1 VVPGPAG
8 EFPDSRDSAAAA
20 PRERALQSDRA
31 GPKMCRVYLALS
43 FLALAC
49 GPLLVWL
56 ARRHAWST
64 VGLDSFCLVTI
75 AGFVLLHLLPESAE
89 QGGWAVFLLATIGFL
104 LPTLAER
111 QMHRADAG
119 MRRTVLWLA
128 ILGIAAH
135 AILDGLFLGDGNHL
149 DEHGHR
155 HTHEVTAWAII
166 LHRIPEGVGIW
177 WIVPRTLGVLPA
189 VLITL
194 TSIAATVFG
203 YYLGGQVLDETSQ
216 RGLAML
222 QGLLVGSLLHV
233 VLHSHIPAPRET
245 GRFRIASVGG
255 AAIAVA
261 VLWIVIHDHFP
272 SDAPNSP
279 MDVFVQLAV
288 ESAPALL
295 IAYLLVGLCHAFL
308 PTNWLKR
315 MTQGPAVLQA
325 LRGVAVGLP
334 LPVCSCGV
342 VPIYRELVR
351 QGTAITAAIA
361 FLVATPELEL
371 AAVALTWQLMGP
383 EVALARVGMA
393 AVLALAV
400 GLLVGALAR
409 RQAPDPDAPAGAM
422 PEPQPA
428 GIGPRLGTALRF
440 GFGPAVDSTATW
452 ILAGLLLSAMLM
464 PYIDRDWIAN
474 LTPGLDVPIA
484 ALLGLPLYVCA
495 TGSTPL
501 AAMLLVQG
509 LSPGAVLAFLLTGPA
524 TNVTTFGVLAR
535 LHGGR
540 TAVVFALS
548 MWLGAV
554 GLGYLT
560 NWLLPSPSVP
570 ALGADHQ
577 HGGWFGWLA
586 LAGLVALFSFSL
598 LRQGVR
604 PFLERLYESPA
615 NLGHGEAPGCCGPG
629 DDGHHHHH
637 HHHHHDGHGHG
648 HADQT
653 APDQPRFVPT
663 ATSPLAPP
671 KPGGCCGH

>member
-1 VVPGPAG
+1 M
-8 EFPDSRDSAAAA
+8 AA
-20 PRERALQSDRA
+20 
-31 GPKMCRVYLALS
+31 VYLALS

-49 GPLLVWL
+49 GPLLVWV

-64 VGLDSFCLVTI
+64 VVLDSFCLITI

-89 QGGWAVFLLATIGFL
+89 QGGWPVFLLATLGFV

-111 QMHRADAG
+111 QLHRGDAAL
-119 MRRTVLWLA
+119 RRTVLWLA

-149 DEHGHR
+149 DEHGHK

-177 WIVPRTLGVLPA
+177 WIVPRTLGVIPA

-194 TSIAATVFG
+194 TSVGATIFG
-203 YYLGGQVLDETSQ
+203 YSLGGQMLDETSQ

-245 GRFRIASVGG
+245 GKFRIASVGG

-272 SDAPNSP
+272 ADAAHSP
-279 MDVFVQLAV
+279 MDVFGQLAM

-315 MTQGPAVLQA
+315 MTQGPALLQA

-342 VPIYRELVR
+342 VPIYRELIR
-351 QGTAITAAIA
+351 QGAAITAAIA

-371 AAVALTWQLMGP
+371 AAVALTWQLMGAD
-383 EVALARVGMA
+383 VALARVGMA

-400 GLLVGALAR
+400 GVLVGALAKR
-409 RQAPDPDAPAGAM
+409 RGGTDDLAGAM

-428 GIGPRLGTALRF
+428 GVLPRLQTALRF
-440 GFGPAVDSTATW
+440 GFGPAVDNTATW

-464 PYIDRDWIAN
+464 PYVDREWIAG
-474 LTPGLDVPIA
+474 LPPGLDVPLA

-501 AAMLLVQG
+501 AAMLMVQG

-540 TAVVFALS
+540 TAVVFAGA

-554 GLGYLT
+554 GLGYLA
-560 NWLLPSPSVP
+560 NWLVPSPAVP
-570 ALGADHQ
+570 ALAPGEHV
-577 HGGWFGWLA
+577 HGGFGWIALGGLA
-586 LAGLVALFSFSL
+586 VLFGLSL

-615 NLGHGEAPGCCGPG
+615 NVGHGESPGCCGG
-629 DDGHHHHH
+629 AHEHDHGHHHHH
-637 HHHHHDGHGHG
+637 GHE
-648 HADQT
+648 HAAVDCCGT
-653 APDQPRFVPT
+653 MPSADTTGGATFVPT
-663 ATSPLAPP
+663 ATAPLAPP
-671 KPGGCCGH
+671 KTGGCCGG